1 MFDVSLMLG
10 PVIFQDFELPDQ
22 INIGGQQRLAVH
34 RLIDGQ
40 RVIDCLGRD
49 DSDIT
54 FHGILSGPN
63 ATARARTIDVLRVA
77 GEPLPLTWDAFF
89 YTVILSRFEAEY
101 RSPLWVP
108 YRITCTVIQDDA
120 SSPVAPAA
128 SLISSLLGDIGAAAD
143 ESSDLQLSF
152 TSIQTAIAV
161 PGATIRGSAAYGTA
175 QSEIAGMQSS
185 IGAQIGTAE
194 VDFQTGS
201 ASGSESTDDA
211 ISCLLTVGQAMQQ
224 LSILTMTQAYLG
236 RAAQNLANAST

>member
-1 MFDVSLMLG
+1 VFDVSLTLG

-22 INIGGQQRLAVH
+22 INVGGQQRLAVH

-54 FHGILSGPN
+54 FHGILSGQN
-63 ATARARTIDVLRVA
+63 ATARARMIDVLRVA

-108 YRITCTVIQDDA
+108 YRIACTVIQDDA
-120 SSPVAPAA
+120 SRPVRPIA
-128 SLISSLLGDIGAAAD
+128 SLMYSLLTDIGVAAN
-143 ESSDLQLSF
+143 ESGDPQLDF
-152 TSIQTAIAV
+152 TSIQSAIAV
-161 PGATIRGSAAYGTA
+161 PGATIQGSAAYGTA
-175 QSEIAGMQSS
+175 QSEIAGMQST
-185 IGAQIGTAE
+185 IDAQTANAELEFRRGTAS
-194 VDFQTGS
+194 D
-201 ASGSESTDDA
+201 SESADDA
-211 ISCLLTVGQAMQQ
+211 ISSLSTVAQAMQQ
-224 LSILTMTQAYLG
+224 LSTLTLTQAYLG